1 MGSRGYQVGGNLD
14 HTPRS
19 ALVGVVARGSKTAR
33 SADPTPIVRG
43 QLAIIRLFA
52 MVGSISLALPA
63 RGDFLNRVAM
73 LSIWYWVAAALLA
86 VVMIAA
92 ALSYLVALN
101 RRLDRLTASM
111 TGQLAERKRVDE
123 ALQASEAFYH
133 TLVENLPL
141 NIIRKD
147 TEGRFTFGNPRFCQE
162 IHLSLDELRGKTD
175 FDMFPHHLAQKYRR
189 DDLSVMNTRE
199 PLEATE
205 EYMGVDGKPRY
216 VQIIKTP
223 VSDAAG
229 KVIGMQGLFWEVT
242 DRIRAEE
249 ALRTSEART
258 RLIIDTAN
266 DAFVEIDS
274 TGKIT
279 SWNASAEH
287 IFGWTHDEVIGQLL
301 RDRIIPPQYRDGH
314 MAGLHRFLETGEGH
328 VLDRRFEITA
338 LRRDGSEFPIE
349 LTISPIRLGEHYFF
363 AAFIHDITNR
373 TRHQEEIRV
382 TRERFDLAV
391 RGSNDGI
398 WDWDIRTNAVYFSP
412 RWKSMIGYE
421 DEELADQFEEWK
433 SRLHPDDAAATLRTI
448 ERYLHR
454 QEPTYEVEH
463 RLRHK
468 DGSYRWILARGQALW
483 DGDGK
488 PYRMAGSHTDITARK
503 EAEQAL
509 IQQEKLAGLGQMV
522 AGVAHEINNPLSFVG
537 NNVAV
542 LQRDVGAMSELL
554 TAYMQSD
561 SIIASASP
569 ERGVE
574 LRALAERFDAAYTL
588 PNLMDMMARS
598 RDGLKRIQQIVK
610 DLRDFARLDTSDMHL
625 INLNEGVESTVN
637 IIRGRARKKQV
648 SLATHL
654 GDIPKVVCYPAKINQ
669 VIMNLIANAI
679 DACNEGGH
687 VNITTRAEGDSAV
700 VEVVDD
706 GGGIDAAVRDKI
718 FDPFFTTKPPGEGTG
733 LGLSISYGII
743 QDHKGTIRVVSEKG
757 KGSTFTIHLPPN
769 RQMKLA

>member
-1 MGSRGYQVGGNLD
+1 MLGRWCVF
-14 HTPRS
+14 
-19 ALVGVVARGSKTAR
+19 AL
-33 SADPTPIVRG
+33 IVFCG
-43 QLAIIRLFA
+43 AAAF
-52 MVGSISLALPA
+52 PA
-63 RGDFLNRVAM
+63 RADFLSRVAM
-73 LSIWYWVAAALLA
+73 LSMWYWVAAATVA
-86 VVMIAA
+86 VMIIAA

-111 TGQLAERKRVDE
+111 KAQLADRKRVDE
-123 ALQASEAFYH
+123 ALHASEAFYH
-133 TLVENLPL
+133 SLVENLPL

-147 TEGRFTFGNPRFCQE
+147 TEGHFTFGNPRFCHE
-162 IHLSLDELRGKTD
+162 VHLSLDELRGKTD

-199 PLEATE
+199 SLEATE
-205 EYMGVDGKPRY
+205 EYIGVDGKPRY

-274 TGKIT
+274 TGAIT
-279 SWNASAEH
+279 AWNASAEQ
-287 IFGWTHDEVIGQLL
+287 IFGWPREQVIGQLL
-301 RDRIIPPQYRDGH
+301 RDKIIPEQYRESQFS
-314 MAGLHRFLETGEGH
+314 GLTRFLETGEAQ

-338 LRRDGSEFPIE
+338 LRRDGVEFPIE
-349 LTISPIRLGEHYFF
+349 LTISPIRLGEQYFF

-398 WDWDIRTNAVYFSP
+398 WDWDIRSNAVYFSP
-412 RWKSMIGYE
+412 RWKNMIGYE
-421 DEELADQFEEWK
+421 DAELPNHFDEWK
-433 SRLHPDDAAATLRTI
+433 SRLHPDDLAPTLDTI
-448 ERYLHR
+448 DHYLKH
-454 QEPTYEVEH
+454 QQTAYEVEH

-483 DGDGK
+483 DADGK

-522 AGVAHEINNPLSFVG
+522 AGVAHEINNPLSFVS

-542 LQRDVGAMSELL
+542 LQRDVSAMSELL
-554 TAYMQSD
+554 TAYMQND
-561 SIIASASP
+561 SVIATAQP
-569 ERGVE
+569 ERAAE
-574 LRALAERFDAAYTL
+574 LKALAERFDVAYTL

-648 SLATHL
+648 SVETHF
-654 GDIPKVVCYPAKINQ
+654 GDIPKVICYPAKINQ
-669 VIMNLIANAI
+669 VIMNLIANGI
-679 DACNEGGH
+679 DACHEGGH
-687 VNITTRAEGDSAV
+687 VTVSTRADGDSAV
-700 VEVVDD
+700 VEVIDD
-706 GGGIDAAVRDKI
+706 GEGIDAAIREKI

-743 QDHKGTIRVVSEKG
+743 QDHHGTIRVTSEKG
-757 KGSTFTIHLPPN
+757 KGSTFTIHLPAN
-769 RQMKLA
+769 KQMKLA